1 LVLRRDQA
9 YTGVMIDDLL
19 TRGIDEPYRMFTS
32 RAEYRLILRAD
43 NADRR
48 LTEIGRSVGLVDD
61 RRWARYQQKLSQIAE
76 LKAYLQNTR
85 SNGLS
90 LWEQLGQPKNSLA
103 ASLHNDSRI
112 KQRRYGSEVVEAAI
126 IDAKYE
132 GYLQKQE
139 RVAESLRN
147 MENKKIPESLDYSRI
162 SHLRA
167 EAREQ
172 LSRFRPSTLAQA
184 GRIRG
189 ITPADITV
197 VQVHLKKY
205 H

>member
-1 LVLRRDQA
+1 
-9 YTGVMIDDLL
+9 
-19 TRGIDEPYRMFTS
+19 MFTS

-48 LTEIGRSVGLVDD
+48 LTDIGRSVGLVDD
-61 RRWARYQQKLSQIAE
+61 RRWEKYKMIVSQIEE

-85 SNGLS
+85 TGGQS
-90 LWEQLGQPKNSLA
+90 LWERLRQPKNNLA
-103 ASLHNDSRI
+103 DTLHTDPQV
-112 KQRRYGSEVVEAAI
+112 KRRGYRSEVLEAAI

-132 GYLQKQE
+132 GYVQKQQ
-139 RVAESLRN
+139 RVAEGLRN
-147 MENKKIPESLDYSRI
+147 MENKKIPESLDYTKI